1 MALIIRV
8 PFVRFNARRIGTRI
22 LFRENLRRSREWI
35 IVASVRH
42 VINPPNPY
50 NKFSAEYV
58 GEPPP
63 TKLEVFEE
71 TNTKK
76 VITKAFASDWEGG
89 WRFTVNC
96 YRGCVH
102 GCTYCFARQ
111 YHEYLG
117 YGAGTDFETKI
128 VVKPRTPEILREE
141 LKRTRTRMPHI
152 DFSFATDPYLP
163 LEAEYGLTRKCLE
176 VCAEFGVP
184 VGVITKSPLVTRDI
198 DILKRLKVTVFFS
211 LPFLTK
217 ERSNP
222 FEPYTPV
229 PEARFR
235 AMEKISGAG
244 IATGIGIAPVIPGY
258 NESDIPA
265 LLERAREAGATRAF
279 MSMLHLDTDS
289 IEAYFVQK
297 MHERLP
303 PTRVAKIINTIKRER
318 NGSLRHKTYK
328 ERSVGITEQWE
339 VTKKLFAFHA
349 KRLGFNEHREPASQ
363 SETPAEVTPAPQLT
377 LF

>member
-1 MALIIRV
+1 M
-8 PFVRFNARRIGTRI
+8 
-22 LFRENLRRSREWI
+22 
-35 IVASVRH
+35 RH
-42 VINPPNPY
+42 IKNPPNPY
-50 NKFSAEYV
+50 NRYSAEYV

-71 TNTKK
+71 TATKK
-76 VITKAFASDWEGG
+76 IITKAFASDWEGG
-89 WRFTVNC
+89 WRYTVNC

-128 VVKPRTPEILREE
+128 VVKPNAPKLLREE
-141 LKRTRTRMPHI
+141 LKKTRNKMPHL
-152 DFSFATDPYLP
+152 DFSFATDPYVA
-163 LEAEYGLTRKCLE
+163 LEAEYKLTRQCLV
-176 VCAEFGVP
+176 VCAEFQIP

-198 DILKRLKVTVFFS
+198 DVFKKLNNVFVFFS

-217 ERSNP
+217 EKSNP

-235 AMEKISGAG
+235 AMKTLSDAG
-244 IATGIGIAPVIPGY
+244 IRTGIGIAPVIPGY
-258 NESDIPA
+258 NESDIPG
-265 LLERAREAGATRAF
+265 LLERAKESGATKAF

-289 IEAYFVQK
+289 IEEYFVQK
-297 MHERLP
+297 MHERLS
-303 PTRVAKIINTIKRER
+303 PTAAKKIINTMTRER
-318 NGSLRHKTYK
+318 GGSLRHKTYK
-328 ERSVGITEQWE
+328 ERSTGKTEQWE
-339 VTKKLFAFHA
+339 VTKRLFDFHA
-349 KRLGFNEHREPASQ
+349 KRLGFRSGAESIEQHSEPVYQPVQQ
-363 SETPAEVTPAPQLT
+363 S

>member
-1 MALIIRV
+1 MRKC
-8 PFVRFNARRIGTRI
+8 
-22 LFRENLRRSREWI
+22 I
-35 IVASVRH
+35 IVASVRQ
-42 VINPPNPY
+42 ITNPPNPY
-50 NKFSAEYV
+50 NQYSAEYV

-71 TNTKK
+71 TATRKM
-76 VITKAFASDWEGG
+76 ITKAFTSDWEGG
-89 WRFTVNC
+89 WRYTVNC

-128 VVKPRTPEILREE
+128 VVKTNAPQILRQE
-141 LKRTRTRMPHI
+141 LKKTRDKMPHL
-152 DFSFATDPYLP
+152 DFSFATDPYIP
-163 LEAEYGLTRKCLE
+163 LEASYELTRKCLE
-176 VCAEFGVP
+176 VCVDFRVP
-184 VGVITKSPLVTRDI
+184 VAVITKSPLVTRDI
-198 DILKRLKVTVFFS
+198 DLLKKLEKVSVFFS

-235 AMEKISGAG
+235 AMCEVADAG
-244 IATGIGIAPVIPGY
+244 IAVGIGIAPVIPGY
-258 NESDIPA
+258 NESDIPG
-265 LLERAREAGATRAF
+265 LLERAKECGAKRAF

-297 MHERLP
+297 MHERLS
-303 PTRVAKIINTIKRER
+303 PTAVSKIINTIKRER
-318 NGSLRHKTYK
+318 GGTLRHRTYK
-328 ERSVGITEQWE
+328 ERMTGKTEQWE
-339 VTKKLFAFHA
+339 VTQKLFDFHA
-349 KRLGFNEHREPASQ
+349 RRLGFKQHEV
-363 SETPAEVTPAPQLT
+363 PAEAEKAAEPMQQR

>member
-1 MALIIRV
+1 MLV
-8 PFVRFNARRIGTRI
+8 FRRCD
-22 LFRENLRRSREWI
+22 NVS
-35 IVASVRH
+35 SVRH
-42 VINPPNPY
+42 IINPPNPY
-50 NKFSAEYV
+50 DRYTAEFV

-71 TNTKK
+71 LATKK
-76 VITKAFASDWEGG
+76 AITKAFASDWEGG

-111 YHEYLG
+111 YHEYIG

-128 VVKPRTPEILREE
+128 VVKPNIPDLLRRE
-141 LKRTRTRMPHI
+141 LKRTRNKMPHL

-163 LEAEYGLTRKCLE
+163 LEAEYKLTRQCLE
-176 VCAEFGVP
+176 ICAEFGVP
-184 VGVITKSPLVTRDI
+184 TGVITKSPLVTRDI
-198 DILKRLKVTVFFS
+198 DILQKLQVTVFFS

-217 ERSNP
+217 ESSNP

-235 AMEKISGAG
+235 AMEKLSDAG
-244 IATGIGIAPVIPGY
+244 IKTGIGIAPIIPGY
-258 NESDIPA
+258 NESEIPK
-265 LLERAREAGATRAF
+265 LLKRAKEAGAQRAF
-279 MSMLHLDTDS
+279 MSLLHLDTPS
-289 IEAYFVQK
+289 IEQYFVQK

-303 PTRVAKIINTIKRER
+303 PTRVAKIINTMRRER
-318 NGSLRHKTYK
+318 GGSLRHQTYK
-328 ERSVGITEQWE
+328 ERSSGKTEQWD
-339 VTKKLFAFHA
+339 VTVKIFDFHA
-349 KRLGFNEHREPASQ
+349 RRLGFISNDRKAEESNVVEATPVQQ
-363 SETPAEVTPAPQLT
+363 S

>member
-1 MALIIRV
+1 MRQI
-8 PFVRFNARRIGTRI
+8 T
-22 LFRENLRRSREWI
+22 
-35 IVASVRH
+35 
-42 VINPPNPY
+42 NPPNPY
-50 NKFSAEYV
+50 NRYSSEYV

-71 TNTKK
+71 LATKK
-76 VITKAFASDWEGG
+76 VITKAFASDWESG
-89 WRFTVNC
+89 WRYTVNC

-128 VVKPRTPEILREE
+128 VVKPNAPQLLREE
-141 LKRTRTRMPHI
+141 LKKCRDKMPHL
-152 DFSFATDPYLP
+152 DFSFATDPYIA
-163 LEAEYGLTRKCLE
+163 LEAEYKLTRQCLE
-176 VCAEFGVP
+176 VCAEFRVP
-184 VGVITKSPLVTRDI
+184 TAVITKSPLVTRDVDVLQRQI
-198 DILKRLKVTVFFS
+198 KTSVFFS

-217 ERSNP
+217 EKSNP

-235 AMEKISGAG
+235 AMKAIAEAG
-244 IATGIGIAPVIPGY
+244 ITVGIGIAPVIPGY
-258 NESDIPA
+258 NESDIPG

-289 IEAYFVQK
+289 IEEYFVQK

-303 PTRVAKIINTIKRER
+303 ATRVSKIVNTITRER
-318 NGSLRHKTYK
+318 GGSLRHKTYK
-328 ERSVGITEQWE
+328 ERGVGKTEQWE
-339 VTKKLFAFHA
+339 VTQKLFDFHA
-349 KRLGFNEHREPASQ
+349 KRLGFN
-363 SETPAEVTPAPQLT
+363 AERMRGIDEANAIKDHPEITQRT

>member
-1 MALIIRV
+1 MRYIK
-8 PFVRFNARRIGTRI
+8 
-22 LFRENLRRSREWI
+22 
-35 IVASVRH
+35 
-42 VINPPNPY
+42 NPPNPY

-71 TNTKK
+71 IATKK
-76 VITKAFASDWEGG
+76 MITKAFSSDWEGG
-89 WRFTVNC
+89 WRYTVNC

-128 VVKPRTPEILREE
+128 VVKPNAPAILRQE
-141 LKRTRTRMPHI
+141 LKKAKDKMPHI

-163 LEAEYGLTRKCLE
+163 LEASYELTRKCLE
-176 VCAEFGVP
+176 VCAEFKVP

-198 DILKRLKVTVFFS
+198 DILKKLKVSVFFS

-217 ERSNP
+217 EKSNP

-235 AMEKISGAG
+235 AMRTIADAG
-244 IATGIGIAPVIPGY
+244 IPVGIGIAPVIPGY
-258 NESDIPA
+258 NESDIPG
-265 LLERAREAGATRAF
+265 LLERAKEAGATRAF

-289 IEAYFVQK
+289 IEEYFVQK
-297 MHERLP
+297 MHERLS
-303 PTRVAKIINTIKRER
+303 PTRVAKIINTMKRER
-318 NGSLRHKTYK
+318 GGSLRHRTYK
-328 ERSVGITEQWE
+328 ERSTGKTEQWE
-339 VTKKLFAFHA
+339 VTTKLFEFHV
-349 KRLGFNEHREPASQ
+349 KRLGFRGHEKPEEPI
-363 SETPAEVTPAPQLT
+363 PAPESVQQS

>member
-1 MALIIRV
+1 
-8 PFVRFNARRIGTRI
+8 
-22 LFRENLRRSREWI
+22 
-35 IVASVRH
+35 VRH

-50 NKFSAEYV
+50 SKYSSEYI

-63 TKLEVFEE
+63 TKLEIFEE
-71 TNTKK
+71 TATKK
-76 VITKAFASDWEGG
+76 MITKAFASDWEGG

-102 GCTYCFARQ
+102 GCTYCFARR
-111 YHEYLG
+111 YHEFLG

-128 VVKPRTPEILREE
+128 VVKTSAPEILRKE
-141 LKRTRTRMPHI
+141 LSRTREKIPHI

-163 LEAEYGLTRKCLE
+163 LEATYELTRKCLE
-176 VCAEFGVP
+176 VCVEYRVP

-198 DILKRLKVTVFFS
+198 DVLKKLSNVTVFFS

-217 ERSNP
+217 ESSNP

-235 AMEKISGAG
+235 AMKTLADAG
-244 IATGIGIAPVIPGY
+244 IKVGIAVAPVIPGY
-258 NESDIPA
+258 NEADIPK

-279 MSMLHLDTDS
+279 MGMLHLDNES
-289 IEAYFVQK
+289 IEQYFLEK
-297 MHERLP
+297 LHEKI
-303 PTRVAKIINTIKRER
+303 PTKAAKVVNSLKRER
-318 NGSLRHKTYK
+318 GGILRHKNYATRDK
-328 ERSVGITEQWE
+328 GLTEQWS
-339 VTKKLFAFHA
+339 VTQKMFEFHF
-349 KRLGFNEHREPASQ
+349 KRLGFTGREVIPETETAAVDAPPVQQ
-363 SETPAEVTPAPQLT
+363 S

>member
-1 MALIIRV
+1 M
-8 PFVRFNARRIGTRI
+8 
-22 LFRENLRRSREWI
+22 
-35 IVASVRH
+35 RH
-42 VINPPNPY
+42 VVNPPNPY
-50 NKFSAEYV
+50 DRYSAEYV

-71 TNTKK
+71 TATKK

-89 WRFTVNC
+89 WRYTVNC

-111 YHEYLG
+111 YHEFLG

-128 VVKPRTPEILREE
+128 VVKPNTPRLLREE
-141 LKRTRTRMPHI
+141 LKKTRDKMPHL

-163 LEAEYGLTRKCLE
+163 LEAEYRLTRQCLE
-176 VCAEFGVP
+176 ICAEFRVP

-198 DILKRLKVTVFFS
+198 DILQKLAKVTVFFS

-217 ERSNP
+217 ESSNP

-235 AMEKISGAG
+235 AMKTLSDAG

-258 NESDIPA
+258 NEPDIPG
-265 LLERAREAGATRAF
+265 LLERAKESGASRAF

-289 IEAYFVQK
+289 IEKYFVEK
-297 MHERLP
+297 MYERI
-303 PTRVAKIINTIKRER
+303 PTKAAKVINAMKRER
-318 NGSLRHKTYK
+318 GGTLRHRTYK
-328 ERSVGITEQWE
+328 ERSTGKTKQWE
-339 VTKKLFAFHA
+339 VTTKLFEFHA
-349 KRLGFNEHREPASQ
+349 KRLGFRQHEKPE
-363 SETPAEVTPAPQLT
+363 ETRSDDTVAVQGR

>member
-1 MALIIRV
+1 MRQI
-8 PFVRFNARRIGTRI
+8 T
-22 LFRENLRRSREWI
+22 
-35 IVASVRH
+35 
-42 VINPPNPY
+42 NPPNPY
-50 NKFSAEYV
+50 DRYSAEYV

-63 TKLEVFEE
+63 TRLEVFEE
-71 TNTKK
+71 TATKK

-89 WRFTVNC
+89 WRYTVNC
-96 YRGCVH
+96 YRGCIH

-128 VVKPRTPEILREE
+128 VVKPNAPQLLREE
-141 LKRTRTRMPHI
+141 LKKTRNKMPHL

-163 LEAEYGLTRKCLE
+163 LEAEYQLTRKCLE
-176 VCAEFGVP
+176 VCAEFRVP
-184 VGVITKSPLVTRDI
+184 VAIVTKSPLVTRDL
-198 DILKRLKVTVFFS
+198 DVLTRLYKVSVFFS

-235 AMEKISGAG
+235 AMKTLSDAG
-244 IATGIGIAPVIPGY
+244 IQTGIGIAPVIPGY
-258 NESDIPA
+258 NESDIPG
-265 LLERAREAGATRAF
+265 LLKRAKEAGANRAF

-289 IEAYFVQK
+289 IEDYFVTK

-303 PTRVAKIINTIKRER
+303 PTRIAKIVNTMKRER
-318 NGSLRHKTYK
+318 AGTLRHRSYA
-328 ERSVGITEQWE
+328 ERNKGRTEQWK
-339 VTKKLFAFHA
+339 VAVDLFNSTAH
-349 KRLGFNEHREPASQ
+349 RLGFNLKEWKPEPIISAEPAQAS
-363 SETPAEVTPAPQLT
+363 